1 MATVATKKSVKK
13 NVVVGQVSIKT
24 SFNNTIVSVTDA
36 KGNVIAS
43 SSAGSSGSGGE
54 KRFKG
59 SKKSTPFAAQKA
71 AERAM
76 EKALTFGLKTVSIN
90 VKGPGLGRESAVR
103 AVAATDINITAI
115 NDITPIPHNG
125 CRRKKRRKM

>member
-1 MATVATKKSVKK
+1 MATAATRKNIKK
-13 NVVVGQVSIKT
+13 NIIVGKVSIKT
-24 SFNNTIVSVTDA
+24 SFNNTIVSVTDT

-43 SSAGSSGSGGE
+43 SSAGSSGAGGE

-59 SKKSTPFAAQKA
+59 SKKSTPFAAGLA
-71 AERAM
+71 AERARK
-76 EKALTFGLKTVSIN
+76 KALEFGLKTASID